1 MHDITLLLQAAQ
13 EGEAGAA
20 DQLMEA
26 VYGELRR
33 LAAAKLAGE
42 RNNVTLQT
50 TVLVHEA
57 WLRLGGDQQSPWQN
71 RAHFFG
77 AAAEA
82 MRRILI
88 ERARRRRRIRHGGG
102 VRPLSLDQLEVAAET
117 ASAERL
123 LAINEALDRF
133 ARHDARRAELVKLRY
148 FAGLTLVEAAR
159 VLGISES
166 TAKRWWVFSRAWLF
180 QEIVATSSGFNETGA
195 DFEPI
200 SEV

>member
-50 TVLVHEA
+50 TALVHEA

-117 ASAERL
+117 RVPSGCSRSMKRWTASPGTTPS
-123 LAINEALDRF
+123 
-133 ARHDARRAELVKLRY
+133 RRVVKLRY

>member
-50 TVLVHEA
+50 TALVHEA

-88 ERARRRRRIRHGGG
+88 ENARRKLAARHGGG
-102 VRPLSLDQLEVAAET
+102 LARLDIDKVEIATAGGDDELIAVNDALEGFAA
-117 ASAERL
+117 R
-123 LAINEALDRF
+123 DRQK
-133 ARHDARRAELVKLRY
+133 AELVKLRY
-148 FAGLTLVEAAR
+148 FVGLTTEEAAV
-159 VLGISES
+159 VLGISVP
-166 TAKRWWVFSRAWLF
+166 TADRWWNFSRAWLF
-180 QEIVATSSGFNETGA
+180 EEIERQRKR
-195 DFEPI
+195 
-200 SEV
+200 

>member
-1 MHDITLLLQAAQ
+1 MHEITLMLRAAQ

-20 DQLMEA
+20 DRLMEA

-33 LAAAKLAGE
+33 LAASKLADE
-42 RNNVTLQT
+42 RHNVTLQAT
-50 TVLVHEA
+50 ALVHEA
-57 WLRLGGDQQSPWQN
+57 WLRLGGDHQTPWQN

-77 AAAEA
+77 AAAES

-88 ERARRRRRIRHGGG
+88 DRARRRQRIRHGGG
-102 VRPLSLDQLEVAAET
+102 ARPLNLDQLEVAAET

-123 LAINEALDRF
+123 LAVDEALEHF

-148 FAGLTLVEAAR
+148 FAGLTLAEAAC

-180 QEIVATSSGFNETGA
+180 REIMAA
-195 DFEPI
+195 
-200 SEV
+200 